1 MQCQLSGRVKA
12 LETVYQVLSGT
23 YSCGSNSFLVAELQ
37 CPHHLLKDPLPVALH
52 SYCCCSKF
60 QCKFWRTFST
70 MLRNLK
76 QESCVC
82 MVSGGKETKGKERAI
97 CFWWLLL
104 FIKRSPTA
112 PCWRKVEGIFKSY
125 RGDWGYHWNFA
136 NNGSLSETAL
146 FKSSYSEIPLPG
158 LDHNEMESQ
167 NRDKD
172 LLGIHILVRPELL
185 FPTNI
190 SLPACPLF
198 CP

>member
-1 MQCQLSGRVKA
+1 M
-12 LETVYQVLSGT
+12 
-23 YSCGSNSFLVAELQ
+23 LQ
-37 CPHHLLKDPLPVALH
+37 A
-52 SYCCCSKF
+52 YCCCGKF

-82 MVSGGKETKGKERAI
+82 MVSGGKETKGRKKERVI
-97 CFWWLLL
+97 GFWWLLL

-167 NRDKD
+167 NTETKICWIFIYLCGLSSFSLQIFPYPLARCSARKW
-172 LLGIHILVRPELL
+172 LEALPGSQSAIREAQSCGLTHPSPSQPTCFL
-185 FPTNI
+185 F
-190 SLPACPLF
+190 
-198 CP
+198 